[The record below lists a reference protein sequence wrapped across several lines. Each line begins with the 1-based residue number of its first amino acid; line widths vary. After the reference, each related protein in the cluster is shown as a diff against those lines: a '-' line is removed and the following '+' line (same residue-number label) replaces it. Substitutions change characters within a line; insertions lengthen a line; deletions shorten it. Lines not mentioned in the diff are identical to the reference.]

1 MSFLNADG
9 FNSVHKKK
17 FHCEVGV
24 GLMVQSEFVLAGKR
38 CLVLDDELLI
48 AVDLQQILEA
58 AGASVVCTGTA
69 EDALAA
75 LRCGPRFDIAVL
87 DIVLGGAANNSLRV
101 AAALAAQKTP
111 FVFLTGMRR
120 IDVDSAAYPKAP
132 VVEKPYQPP
141 LLIDAVLR
149 AMAAR

>member
-1 MSFLNADG
+1 
-9 FNSVHKKK
+9 
-17 FHCEVGV
+17 
-24 GLMVQSEFVLAGKR
+24 MVQSEFVLAGKR

-58 AGASVVCTGTA
+58 AGASVICTGTA

>member
-1 MSFLNADG
+1 M
-9 FNSVHKKK
+9 HKKK

-48 AVDLQQILEA
+48 AVDIQQILEA
-58 AGASVVCTGTA
+58 AGASVICTGTA
-69 EDALAA
+69 EHALAA
-75 LRCGPRFDIAVL
+75 LRGGPRFDIAVL

-101 AAALAAQKTP
+101 IAALTAQKTP

-120 IDVDSAAYPKAP
+120 IDVHNATYPKAP
-132 VVEKPYQPP
+132 VVGKPYQPP
-141 LLIDAVLR
+141 LLIDAMLR

>member
-17 FHCEVGV
+17 FHCEVGG
-24 GLMVQSEFVLAGKR
+24 GLMAQSESVLAGKR

-48 AVDLQQILEA
+48 AVDIQQILEA
-58 AGASVVCTGTA
+58 AGANVICTGTA

-75 LRCGPRFDIAVL
+75 LRSGPRFDIAVL
-87 DIVLGGAANNSLRV
+87 DIVLGGAANNSLRIV
-101 AAALAAQKTP
+101 AALTAQKTP
-111 FVFLTGMRR
+111 FVFLTGMRG
-120 IDVDSAAYPKAP
+120 IDVHNAAYPKAP
-132 VVEKPYQPP
+132 LVEKPYQPP

-149 AMAAR
+149 AMATN

>member
-1 MSFLNADG
+1 MA
-9 FNSVHKKK
+9 
-17 FHCEVGV
+17 
-24 GLMVQSEFVLAGKR
+24 QSETMLAGKR

-48 AVDLQQILEA
+48 AVDIQQILEA
-58 AGASVVCTGTA
+58 AGASVVCVGSA

-75 LRCGPRFDIAVL
+75 LRSGPRFDIAVL

-101 AAALAAQKTP
+101 VAALAAQNTP
-111 FVFLTGMRR
+111 FMFLTGMRGV
-120 IDVDSAAYPKAP
+120 DVHSAAFPKAV

-141 LLIDAVLR
+141 LLIDAVMR